1 MAKRLDM
8 VDSQFSVV
16 IFFAEYFLLLQFSTC
31 VLNIFLDIFGWIREG
46 SFGSLG
52 TVVCNQI
59 WIWDSSQFLGG
70 LFVIIF
76 FCVFLHRY
84 FPKHSSRYFGQIRK
98 GSQFWV
104 SWHVGGGLVHKSRT
118 IHLILQGSSHTR
130 SLSPFSKMIRIYQ
143 DSLQSFTIKIGNNL
157 AIVLSNNV

>member
-1 MAKRLDM
+1 MANWLDM
-8 VDSQFSVV
+8 VDIQFSVV
-16 IFFAEYFLLLQFSTC
+16 ICFAGYFLLQFSTC
-31 VLNIFLDIFGWIREG
+31 VLNIFVDFFWWIRVG

-70 LFVIIF
+70 LFVVIY
-76 FCVFLHRY
+76 FCVFFLHRY
-84 FPKHSSRYFGQIRK
+84 FSKHSSRYFGQIRK

-143 DSLQSFTIKIGNNL
+143 DSLQSFTIKIENNL
-157 AIVLSNNV
+157 AIIHSNNV